1 MNRTEYKVDV
11 MACED
16 AEMDSTDPI
25 MNKLHQSIQRER
37 QLTKRCKEKE
47 VMDGLKREV
56 CNMINK

>member
-1 MNRTEYKVDV
+1 MNRTEYNVDV

-25 MNKLHQSIQRER
+25 LNNLHQCIQRER
-37 QLTKRCKEKE
+37 QLTNRCKEKD
-47 VMDGLKREV
+47 VMDGLKREA